1 MERHDLDLSSKKRRL
16 DSDVTSDV
24 PNPKRRLGSSSAA
37 KFLDNVTY
45 RLYVKGLVSDET
57 TLVDGKVKTV
67 SVAGFGVAICDEMDH
82 LLYEMKESFSDN
94 QISRRGVEIMGLIRG
109 LSESYDLGI
118 RNVVIIGRGKTKK
131 KIDHLVEE
139 AQSILEKMA
148 CIDTILVARN
158 DVKFAFRLARE
169 AIASQSSSVDVK
181 AEQGRV
187 CGICLEETDEERM
200 FFTDKCLHRHCY
212 SCVKQHVEVKLLSGI
227 EPTCL
232 EYGCKFVLTLE
243 SCSKVLTAKLID
255 MWKHKMKEDS
265 VPAAEKIYC
274 PYPSCSMLM
283 SKTELSSH
291 EDEQSNVR
299 SCIKC
304 CGLFCIDCKV
314 PSHTDLSCEDYKK
327 LHPDPLVDDLKLQS
341 LANNNMWRQCVKC
354 RHLIELSSGCNH
366 MTCRCGYEFC
376 YQCGIEWKEDQQTCP
391 SGCQGIGYDEDDDDD
406 DNDSEH
412 SCEEDIYDNAQEQT
426 LIIDPDVVQEYE
438 DFTTEEVNDDDGNDY
453 VWDDYDGFNNSGGE
467 GGFFD
472 EDFYRDYYTL

>member
-1 MERHDLDLSSKKRRL
+1 
-16 DSDVTSDV
+16 
-24 PNPKRRLGSSSAA
+24 
-37 KFLDNVTY
+37 
-45 RLYVKGLVSDET
+45 
-57 TLVDGKVKTV
+57 
-67 SVAGFGVAICDEMDH
+67 MDH

-118 RNVVIIGRGKTKK
+118 RNVVVYCDDHWIYQSIIGRGKTKK

-376 YQCGIEWKEDQQTCP
+376 YQCGIEWKEDQKLARPVAKVLVMMKMTTMMIMTQNILVKRICVNAT
-391 SGCQGIGYDEDDDDD
+391 STTRVTAGMTSKIF
-406 DNDSEH
+406 
-412 SCEEDIYDNAQEQT
+412 YDNAQEQT